1 MIRFLKVASIV
12 LVSIV
17 IIYWAGPKF
26 PSPKYNKELPVISLQ
41 PSEADSFIKRSEATL
56 KIKPDNESRIIW
68 ANDSLKSK
76 TTYCLLY
83 LHGFSASWFEGEPVH
98 RDFAKKYGMNLYI
111 PRLASHGIDTTDC
124 LVDMTPERLYESAKR
139 ALVIAQ
145 SLGEKVILMS
155 TSTGGT
161 LSLKLAADYPQ
172 LVHSLILYS
181 PNIAIN
187 NSAAFLLDKPWGLQ
201 IARSV
206 YKSKYRIT
214 NPDFNSEDC
223 HYWNCRYR
231 LEAVCY
237 LQQLVESTMNRE
249 TFAKINK
256 PVFLGYYYKN
266 EQNQDHT
273 VRVDAMLKM
282 FDQLATP
289 ENLKQKIAFPEAGEH
304 PIASKLFS
312 KQWPDVEKASY
323 AFAEEKLGLKPA
335 K

>member
-41 PSEADSFIKRSEATL
+41 PSEADSFIKRNEATL

-98 RDFAKKYGMNLYI
+98 RDFAKRYGLNLYI

-124 LVDMTPERLYESAKR
+124 LVDMTPERLYKSAKR

-323 AFAEEKLGLKPA
+323 AFAEEKLGLKQA